1 LITPNKV
8 LSLDESALGRLAV
21 IMRQSE
27 KSTDLVVL
35 YRAVADQFESVDQF
49 LFALDI
55 LFVVGRIDV
64 NLATRAVTYAD

>member
-1 LITPNKV
+1 MITPNKV

-21 IMRQSE
+21 IMRQSQ
-27 KSTDLVVL
+27 KATDLVAL
-35 YRAVADQFESVDQF
+35 YHSVADHFESIDQF

-64 NLATRAVTYAD
+64 NLATRTVTYAE

>member
-1 LITPNKV
+1 MITPNKV

-64 NLATRAVTYAD
+64 NLATRTVTYAD